1 MPRGPSNRVE
11 SLLRAMEKQKR
22 EQAIVIA
29 AMKEQKR
36 EQGRLMVAME
46 EQEQERAS
54 QIETPR
60 RTFI

>member
-1 MPRGPSNRVE
+1 
-11 SLLRAMEKQKR
+11 MEKQKR